1 MNDIKLAL
9 LGDHE
14 AAKRLTEA
22 GVLLPCPWCN
32 GTDIQVRK
40 ISGVFGRSSYTRTYK
55 YIQCRNCMAQT
66 GIHGTEPN
74 ARKAWNTRTPILSA
88 EELKKLEETT

>member
-1 MNDIKLAL
+1 MDEIRRAQ
-9 LGDHE
+9 LGDRDAQE
-14 AAKRLTEA
+14 RLTER

-40 ISGVFGRSSYTRTYK
+40 VSGIFGRSSYTRTYK

-66 GIHGTEPN
+66 GIHGTEPK
-74 ARKAWNTRTPILSA
+74 ARKAWNTRATILSA
-88 EELKKLEETT
+88 EELEAIDGKL